1 MFWISNLAWLES
13 IRKSLKLVSLKRESK
28 QVSTDEL
35 IKLVKVVVQNNYF
48 EFNGEIKQQIP
59 GTIET

>member
-1 MFWISNLAWLES
+1 M
-13 IRKSLKLVSLKRESK
+13 SLKRESK
-28 QVSTDEL
+28 QVSAEKL

>member
-1 MFWISNLAWLES
+1 MSLE
-13 IRKSLKLVSLKRESK
+13 RESK
-28 QVSTDEL
+28 QVSADEL

-59 GTIET
+59 GTIEA

>member
-1 MFWISNLAWLES
+1 M
-13 IRKSLKLVSLKRESK
+13 SLKRESK
-28 QVSTDEL
+28 QVSAEKL

-59 GTIET
+59 GTIEA